1 MGRPRILVEAPGIA
15 SVQPNRRQGGLDDL
29 RSSAVP
35 PRAPH
40 RERAPR
46 PPTKLQAALAD
57 GARPARAGPLEAFKL
72 ARRRWRAGERIDMSA
87 LARELG
93 VNRVTLYRWVGSRE
107 QLLVEVIWS
116 LAERTLENLDSRTRA
131 TGAARVVKVASGFID
146 AVIINPGM
154 RFWLSEEG
162 EAAMRLLT
170 LREPGYQVR
179 LVGWHERLLREEAA
193 AGRLEL
199 AADLHEVAYVIVRL
213 IESYVYLGFITG
225 EEPEPGRAEPILR
238 MLLR

>member
-1 MGRPRILVEAPGIA
+1 MTPRQAE
-15 SVQPNRRQGGLDDL
+15 RQRAA
-29 RSSAVP
+29 RS
-35 PRAPH
+35 
-40 RERAPR
+40 
-46 PPTKLQAALAD
+46 PTKLQAALAD
-57 GARPARAGPLEAFKL
+57 GAEPARAGPLDAFKL
-72 ARRRWRAGERIDMSA
+72 ARRRWQDAARIDISA

-116 LAERTLENLDSRTRA
+116 LAERTLESLDARTRA
-131 TGAARVVKVASGFID
+131 RGAERVVKVASGFID
-146 AVIINPGM
+146 AVITNPGM
-154 RFWLSEEG
+154 RFWLAEEG

-170 LREPGYQVR
+170 VREPGYQVR
-179 LVGWHERLLREEAA
+179 LVGWHERMLREEAE

-199 AADLHEVAYVIVRL
+199 EAELHEVAYVIVRL
-213 IESYVYLGFITG
+213 IESYVYLDLITG